1 MAKQGLNII
10 NDDFLNNEMSD
21 LRDAVKL
28 HCKAMVLKEFCDRW
42 NYDLASDYDLMD
54 DYDKYKM
61 IPVIDNGH
69 LFFMFGSM
77 QYAPDKQG
85 LADWQ
90 KEYGSVDA
98 LQSLLSIESPMDLL
112 NDDQLTYIDRIDAS
126 QLIDLPVLFKV
137 VG

>member
-1 MAKQGLNII
+1 MAKRGLNVI
-10 NDDFLNNEMSD
+10 NNDFLNAEMSALQD
-21 LRDAVKL
+21 DVKL
-28 HCKAMVLKEFCDRW
+28 YCKAMILKEFCSRW

-61 IPVIDNGH
+61 IPLIDGGY

-77 QYAPDKQG
+77 QYALDKQG

-90 KEYGSVDA
+90 TAYGSVDA

>member
-10 NDDFLNNEMSD
+10 NDDFLNSEMSD

-28 HCKAMVLKEFCDRW
+28 YCKAMILKEFCSRW

-61 IPVIDNGH
+61 IPLIDSGY

-77 QYAPDKQG
+77 QYALDKQG

-90 KEYGSVDA
+90 KAYGSVDA

-137 VG
+137 AG

>member
-1 MAKQGLNII
+1 MAKQGLNVI
-10 NDDFLNNEMSD
+10 NNDFLNVEMSALQD
-21 LRDAVKL
+21 DVKL
-28 HCKAMVLKEFCDRW
+28 YCKAMILKEFCSRW

-61 IPVIDNGH
+61 IPLIDSGY

-77 QYAPDKQG
+77 QYALDKQG

-90 KEYGSVDA
+90 KAYGSVDA

>member
-1 MAKQGLNII
+1 MKKELRVI
-10 NDDFLNNEMSD
+10 NDDFLNEDMAA
-21 LRDAVKL
+21 LRKDVKL

-54 DYDKYKM
+54 DYNKYKM
-61 IPVIDNGH
+61 MPLIDNGY
-69 LFFMFGSM
+69 LFFMFGPK

-98 LQSLLSIESPMDLL
+98 LQSLLTIESPMDLL